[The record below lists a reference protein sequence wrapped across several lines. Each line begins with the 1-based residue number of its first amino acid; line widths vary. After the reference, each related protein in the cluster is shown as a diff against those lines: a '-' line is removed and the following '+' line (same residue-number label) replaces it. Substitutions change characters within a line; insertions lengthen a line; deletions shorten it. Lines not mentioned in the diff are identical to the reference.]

1 MIKKLFV
8 NKNFLRGLIFVIIY
22 AVCLIAIYFGF
33 KFLAAEK
40 LPFLFFVVFI
50 IGACS
55 FLAVLS
61 YMNKDIKKLV
71 KQTMP
76 LRDGDLQV
84 FTADKEILKETGDVG
99 ALANSIHITCVF
111 MRNILKKISR
121 NIEANNG
128 LIDLFA
134 TGYKNAVSKIE
145 SALMQTRSTHQ
156 NADTIS
162 TETKKLTE
170 EIQHFKNSISQVR
183 ESTKIAREMMN
194 KFSEES
200 FKAINEAKG
209 VVGKLTKIQEL
220 IIDWNEKTEKVFVS
234 TDKGKQ
240 IIRII
245 ADTSEQTNLLSLNA
259 AIEAARVGEAGRG
272 FAVVADEIQKL
283 AQRSGSAVQNVSAV
297 IEDIVK
303 SSAGFAEIKSVLQK
317 DYEQNME
324 ALNKILSLFLDMG
337 TNIDRVSE
345 RFTDM
350 ETVINQQLEKTNTFA
365 TTVKNIDDN
374 LRSAVRLLEQVNTFN
389 KEVEESVKN
398 MREIPL
404 NLQNNNKEMDRVIT
418 AFKK

>member
-1 MIKKLFV
+1 MRKLFPD
-8 NKNFLRGLIFVIIY
+8 KIFLKRLTFVIIY
-22 AVCLIAIYFGF
+22 AVSLIVIYFGG
-33 KFLAAEK
+33 KFLTADR
-40 LPFLFFVVFI
+40 LPLLFFVVFI
-50 IGACS
+50 IGTVS
-55 FLAVLS
+55 FLASLS
-61 YMNKDIKKLV
+61 YLNKDIKNLV

-76 LRDGDLQV
+76 LRDGNLQV
-84 FTADKEILKETGDVG
+84 FTTDKEILKDTGDVG

-121 NIEANNG
+121 NIEANKG

-134 TGYKNAVSKIE
+134 NGYKKAVTKIE
-145 SALMQTRSTHQ
+145 AALMQTKSTYQ

-162 TETKKLTE
+162 AETKKLTE
-170 EIQHFKNSISQVR
+170 EIMHFKNSISQVR

-200 FKAINEAKG
+200 FKAINEARG
-209 VVGKLTKIQEL
+209 VLGKLTKIKDI

-303 SSAGFAEIKSVLQK
+303 SSAGFTEMKSVLQK
-317 DYEQNME
+317 DYEQNMD
-324 ALNKILSLFLDMG
+324 ALNKILSMFLGMG
-337 TNIDRVSE
+337 SNINKVSE

-350 ETVINQQLEKTNTFA
+350 ETVINMQLDKTDNFA
-365 TTVKNIDDN
+365 ITVKNIDDN
-374 LRSAVRLLEQVNTFN
+374 LRSAVKLLEQVNAFN
-389 KEVEESVKN
+389 RDVEASVKD